1 MSEFMPGIVPG
12 IGLKRLVA
20 WVRGAPKRLTIYI
33 IAISALISSIF
44 GKNSM
49 NLTENTQLLY
59 ER

>member
-1 MSEFMPGIVPG
+1 MPGIVPG